1 MILDYN
7 KCQKLMDSFNNTII
21 TEVSPIGYTSN
32 EKLPIRHFILGNG
45 SKQVVVAG
53 SQHAN
58 EITTVTFVL
67 NLMSYLVK
75 NNIVFEDLTIHF
87 IPILNPEGYVVI
99 SSAIKEKLGKNAT
112 DNEITKF
119 CFDYYKAYRED
130 TRNKESSIKQHQKL
144 FEDINEKAIKE
155 YSILK
160 DSVGE
165 ILIPHPK
172 GSIIDWASNGSG
184 IDLNSNTKENIK
196 ESKTYNKSLAY
207 NNLRVDIPSPIG
219 HPGNNQS
226 KNFTQE
232 VEVISL
238 QQLLDKLK
246 NSCTMFLNYHSV
258 GGLIYQRPENDDKF
272 ITSYNYILSKFYQEN
287 TIKNA
292 SKYDIIK
299 SQSGRAISVNDQLRQ
314 KYPGNILVELS
325 PMGGNPIGPFGD
337 PINIKNT
344 IESNIYSF
352 IYTMS
357 NLDKITLLTNKSL
370 EDSATSTEE
379 IYKDIDKLY
388 EQNKRSR

>member
-58 EITTVTFVL
+58 EIITVTFVL

-144 FEDINEKAIKE
+144 FEDINEKSIKE

-196 ESKTYNKSLAY
+196 EPKTYNKSLAY

-246 NSCTMFLNYHSV
+246 NSCTIFLNYHSV

-292 SKYDIIK
+292 SKYDIVK
-299 SQSGRAISVNDQLRQ
+299 GQSGKAISVNDQLRQ

-337 PINIKNT
+337 PNNIKNT

>member
-58 EITTVTFVL
+58 EIITVTFVL

-144 FEDINEKAIKE
+144 FEDINEKSIKE

-172 GSIIDWASNGSG
+172 GSIIDWASNGNG

-292 SKYDIIK
+292 SKYDIVK
-299 SQSGRAISVNDQLRQ
+299 GQSGKAISVNDQLRQ

-337 PINIKNT
+337 PNNIKNT

-370 EDSATSTEE
+370 EDSTTSTKE

>member
-58 EITTVTFVL
+58 EIITVTFVL

-112 DNEITKF
+112 DNEIAKF

-144 FEDINEKAIKE
+144 FEDINEKSIKE

-172 GSIIDWASNGSG
+172 GSIIDWASNGNG

-246 NSCTMFLNYHSV
+246 NSCTIFLNYHSV

-292 SKYDIIK
+292 SKYDIVK
-299 SQSGRAISVNDQLRQ
+299 GQSGKAISVNDQLRQ

-337 PINIKNT
+337 PNNIKNT

>member
-32 EKLPIRHFILGNG
+32 EKLPIRHFTLGNG

-58 EITTVTFVL
+58 EIITVTFVL

-196 ESKTYNKSLAY
+196 EPKTYNKSLAY

-219 HPGNNQS
+219 YPGNNQS

-238 QQLLDKLK
+238 ENLLKSLK
-246 NSCTMFLNYHSV
+246 NNCVAFLNYHSV
-258 GGLIYQRPENDDKF
+258 GGLIYQRPENNDRF
-272 ITSYNYILSKFYQEN
+272 ITNYNYLLSKFYQEH
-287 TIKNA
+287 TIKN
-292 SKYDIIK
+292 SGNYDIK
-299 SQSGRAISVNDQLRQ
+299 KGQSGKVTSVNDELRL
-314 KYPGNILVELS
+314 KYPGDILIELS

-337 PINIKNT
+337 PNNIKST
-344 IESNIYSF
+344 IESNILSF

-357 NLDKITLLTNKSL
+357 NLNKVITLTNQSL
-370 EDSATSTEE
+370 ENNATNIEE
-379 IYKDIDKLY
+379 TYKSIDEVY
-388 EQNKRSR
+388 EQSKKSR

>member
-58 EITTVTFVL
+58 EIITVTFVL

-144 FEDINEKAIKE
+144 FEDINEKSIKE

-172 GSIIDWASNGSG
+172 GSIIDWASNGNG

-246 NSCTMFLNYHSV
+246 NNCTMFLNYHSV

-299 SQSGRAISVNDQLRQ
+299 GQSGKAISVNDQLRQ

-337 PINIKNT
+337 PNNIKNT

-370 EDSATSTEE
+370 EDSVTSTEE

>member
-1 MILDYN
+1 MILDYET
-7 KCQKLMDSFNNTII
+7 CQKIMDSYKGII
-21 TEVSPIGYTSN
+21 TEREPIGWTAN
-32 EKLPIRHFILGNG
+32 EKLPIRHFTLGSG
-45 SKQVVVAG
+45 PKQVVVAG

-58 EITTVTFVL
+58 EIITVTFVL

-144 FEDINEKAIKE
+144 FEDINEKSIKE

-196 ESKTYNKSLAY
+196 EPKTYNKSLAY

-232 VEVISL
+232 IEVISL

-292 SKYDIIK
+292 SKYDIVK
-299 SQSGRAISVNDQLRQ
+299 GQSGRAISVNDQLRQ

>member
-1 MILDYN
+1 MILDYET
-7 KCQKLMDSFNNTII
+7 CQKIMDSYKGII
-21 TEVSPIGYTSN
+21 TEREPIGWTAN
-32 EKLPIRHFILGNG
+32 EKLPIRHFTLGSG
-45 SKQVVVAG
+45 PKQVVVTG
-53 SQHAN
+53 GQHAN
-58 EITTVTFVL
+58 EIITVTFVL

-87 IPILNPEGYVVI
+87 IPMLNPEGYVVI
-99 SSAIKEKLGKNAT
+99 SSAIKERLGKNST
-112 DNEITKF
+112 DSEKIKF
-119 CFDYYKAYRED
+119 CFDYYKAFRND
-130 TRNKESSIKQHQKL
+130 TINRDNPFKQHQKI
-144 FEDINEKAIKE
+144 FEEINNNSIKG

-165 ILIPHPK
+165 ILIHHPK
-172 GSIIDWASNGSG
+172 GSIIDWASNGNG
-184 IDLNSNTKENIK
+184 IDLNANTKINIK
-196 ESKTYNKSLAY
+196 KEGTLNKTIAY
-207 NNLRVDIPSPIG
+207 NNIRADIPSPIG

-292 SKYDIIK
+292 SKYDIVK
-299 SQSGRAISVNDQLRQ
+299 DQSGRAISVNDQLRQ

-337 PINIKNT
+337 PNNIKTT
-344 IESNIYSF
+344 IESNILSF

-357 NLDKITLLTNKSL
+357 NLNKVITITNQSL
-370 EDSATSTEE
+370 ENNATNIEE
-379 IYKDIDKLY
+379 TYKSIDEVY
-388 EQNKRSR
+388 EQSKKSR

>member
-32 EKLPIRHFILGNG
+32 EKLPIRHFTLGNG

-58 EITTVTFVL
+58 EIITVTFVL

-196 ESKTYNKSLAY
+196 EPKTYNKSLAY

-219 HPGNNQS
+219 YPGNNQS

-238 QQLLDKLK
+238 ENLLKSLK
-246 NSCTMFLNYHSV
+246 NNCVAFLNYHSV
-258 GGLIYQRPENDDKF
+258 GGLIYQRPENNDRF
-272 ITSYNYILSKFYQEN
+272 ITNYNYLLSKFYQEH
-287 TIKNA
+287 TIKN
-292 SKYDIIK
+292 SGNYDIK
-299 SQSGRAISVNDQLRQ
+299 KGQSGKVTSVNDELRL
-314 KYPGNILVELS
+314 KYPGDILIELS

-337 PINIKNT
+337 PNNIKST
-344 IESNIYSF
+344 IESNILSF

-357 NLDKITLLTNKSL
+357 NLNKVITLTNQSL
-370 EDSATSTEE
+370 ENNATSTEE

>member
-1 MILDYN
+1 MILDYET
-7 KCQKLMDSFNNTII
+7 CQKIMDSYKGII
-21 TEVSPIGYTSN
+21 TEREPIGWTAN
-32 EKLPIRHFILGNG
+32 EKLPIRHFTLGSG
-45 SKQVVVAG
+45 PKQVVVTG
-53 SQHAN
+53 GQHAN
-58 EITTVTFVL
+58 EIITVTFIIE
-67 NLMSYLVK
+67 LMNYLSK

-87 IPILNPEGYVVI
+87 IPMLNPEGYVVI
-99 SSAIKEKLGKNAT
+99 SSAIKEKLGKNST
-112 DNEITKF
+112 DSEKIKF
-119 CFDYYKAYRED
+119 CFDYYKAFRND
-130 TRNKESSIKQHQKL
+130 TINRDNPFKQHQKI
-144 FEDINEKAIKE
+144 FEEINNNSIKG

-165 ILIPHPK
+165 ILIHHPK
-172 GSIIDWASNGSG
+172 GSIIDWASNGNG
-184 IDLNSNTKENIK
+184 IDLNANTKINIK
-196 ESKTYNKSLAY
+196 KEGTLNKTIAY
-207 NNLRVDIPSPIG
+207 NNIRADIPSPIG

-292 SKYDIIK
+292 SKYDIVK
-299 SQSGRAISVNDQLRQ
+299 GQSGRAISVNDQLRQ

-337 PINIKNT
+337 PNNIKNT

-357 NLDKITLLTNKSL
+357 NLDKITLLTKKSL

-379 IYKDIDKLY
+379 IYIDIDKLY

>member
-1 MILDYN
+1 MILDYET
-7 KCQKLMDSFNNTII
+7 CQKIMDSYKGII
-21 TEVSPIGYTSN
+21 TEREPIGWTAN
-32 EKLPIRHFILGNG
+32 EKLPIRHFTLGSG
-45 SKQVVVAG
+45 PKQVVVTG
-53 SQHAN
+53 GQHAN
-58 EITTVTFVL
+58 EIITVTFVL

-99 SSAIKEKLGKNAT
+99 SSAIKERLGKNST
-112 DNEITKF
+112 DSEKIKF
-119 CFDYYKAYRED
+119 CFDYYKAFRND
-130 TRNKESSIKQHQKL
+130 TINRDNPFKQHQKI
-144 FEDINEKAIKE
+144 FEEINNNSIKG

-160 DSVGE
+160 DSVCE
-165 ILIPHPK
+165 ILIHHPK
-172 GSIIDWASNGSG
+172 GSIIDWASNGNG
-184 IDLNSNTKENIK
+184 IDLNANTKINIK
-196 ESKTYNKSLAY
+196 KEGTLNKTIAY
-207 NNLRVDIPSPIG
+207 NNIRADIPSPIG

-292 SKYDIIK
+292 SKYDIVK
-299 SQSGRAISVNDQLRQ
+299 GQSGRAISVNDQLRQ

-337 PINIKNT
+337 PNNIKNT

-357 NLDKITLLTNKSL
+357 NLDKITLLTKKSL

-379 IYKDIDKLY
+379 IYIDIDKLY

>member
-58 EITTVTFVL
+58 EIITVTFVL

-196 ESKTYNKSLAY
+196 EPKTYNKSLAY

-337 PINIKNT
+337 PNNIKNT

-357 NLDKITLLTNKSL
+357 NLDKITLLTNKLL

>member
-58 EITTVTFVL
+58 EIITVTFVL

-144 FEDINEKAIKE
+144 FEDINEKSIKE

-172 GSIIDWASNGSG
+172 GSIIDWASNGNG

-292 SKYDIIK
+292 SKYDIVK
-299 SQSGRAISVNDQLRQ
+299 GQSGKAISVNDQLRQ

-337 PINIKNT
+337 PNNIKNT

-370 EDSATSTEE
+370 EDSVTSTEE

>member
-1 MILDYN
+1 MILDYET
-7 KCQKLMDSFNNTII
+7 CQKIMDSYKGII
-21 TEVSPIGYTSN
+21 TEREPIGWTAN
-32 EKLPIRHFILGNG
+32 EKLPIRHFTLGSG
-45 SKQVVVAG
+45 PKQVVVTG
-53 SQHAN
+53 GQHAN
-58 EITTVTFVL
+58 EIITVTFVL

-99 SSAIKEKLGKNAT
+99 SSAIKERLGKNST
-112 DNEITKF
+112 DSEKIKF
-119 CFDYYKAYRED
+119 CFDYYKAFRND
-130 TRNKESSIKQHQKL
+130 TINRDNPFKQHQKI
-144 FEDINEKAIKE
+144 FEEINNNSIKG

-165 ILIPHPK
+165 ILIHHPK
-172 GSIIDWASNGSG
+172 GSIIDWASNGNG
-184 IDLNSNTKENIK
+184 IDLNANTKINIK
-196 ESKTYNKSLAY
+196 KEGTLNKTIAY
-207 NNLRVDIPSPIG
+207 NNIRADIPSPIG

-292 SKYDIIK
+292 SKYDIVK
-299 SQSGRAISVNDQLRQ
+299 GQSGRAISVNDKLRQ

-337 PINIKNT
+337 PNNIKNT

-357 NLDKITLLTNKSL
+357 NLDKITLLTKKSL

-379 IYKDIDKLY
+379 IYIDIDKLY

>member
-58 EITTVTFVL
+58 EIITVTFVL

-144 FEDINEKAIKE
+144 FEDINEKSIKE

-172 GSIIDWASNGSG
+172 GSIIDWASNGNG

-292 SKYDIIK
+292 SKYDIVK
-299 SQSGRAISVNDQLRQ
+299 GQSGKAISVNDQLRQ

-337 PINIKNT
+337 PNNIKNT

>member
-58 EITTVTFVL
+58 EIITVTFVL

-196 ESKTYNKSLAY
+196 EPKTYNKSLAY

-292 SKYDIIK
+292 SKYDIVK
-299 SQSGRAISVNDQLRQ
+299 GQSGKAISVNDQLRQ

-337 PINIKNT
+337 PNNIKNT

>member
-32 EKLPIRHFILGNG
+32 EKLPIRHFTLGNG

-58 EITTVTFVL
+58 EIITVTFVL

-196 ESKTYNKSLAY
+196 EPKTYNKSLAY

-219 HPGNNQS
+219 YPGNNQS

-238 QQLLDKLK
+238 ENLLKSLK
-246 NSCTMFLNYHSV
+246 NNCVAFLNYHSV
-258 GGLIYQRPENDDKF
+258 GGLIYQRPENNDRF
-272 ITSYNYILSKFYQEN
+272 ITNYNYLLSKFYQEH
-287 TIKNA
+287 TRKN
-292 SKYDIIK
+292 SGNYDIK
-299 SQSGRAISVNDQLRQ
+299 KGQSGKVTSVNDELRL
-314 KYPGNILVELS
+314 KYPGDILIELS

-337 PINIKNT
+337 PNNIKST
-344 IESNIYSF
+344 IESNILSF

-357 NLDKITLLTNKSL
+357 NLNKVITLTNQSL
-370 EDSATSTEE
+370 ENNATNIEE
-379 IYKDIDKLY
+379 TYKSIDEVY
-388 EQNKRSR
+388 EQSKKSR

>member
-1 MILDYN
+1 MILVYN

-58 EITTVTFVL
+58 EIITVTFVL

-144 FEDINEKAIKE
+144 FEDINEKSIKE

-172 GSIIDWASNGSG
+172 GSIIDWASNGNG

-246 NSCTMFLNYHSV
+246 NNCTMFLNYHSV

-292 SKYDIIK
+292 SKYDIVK
-299 SQSGRAISVNDQLRQ
+299 GQSGKAISVNDQLRQ

-337 PINIKNT
+337 PNNIKNT

-352 IYTMS
+352 IYTIS

>member
-1 MILDYN
+1 MILDYET
-7 KCQKLMDSFNNTII
+7 CQKIMDNYRGII
-21 TEVSPIGYTSN
+21 TEREPIGWTAN
-32 EKLPIRHFILGNG
+32 EKLPIRHFTLGNG
-45 SKQVVVAG
+45 PKQVVVTG
-53 SQHAN
+53 GQHAN
-58 EITTVTFVL
+58 EIITVTFVL

-99 SSAIKEKLGKNAT
+99 SSAIKERLGKNST
-112 DNEITKF
+112 DSGKIKF
-119 CFDYYKAYRED
+119 CFDYYKAFRND
-130 TRNKESSIKQHQKL
+130 TINRDNPFKQHQKT
-144 FEDINEKAIKE
+144 FEEINNNSIKG

-165 ILIPHPK
+165 ILIHHPK
-172 GSIIDWASNGSG
+172 GSIIDWASNGNG
-184 IDLNSNTKENIK
+184 IDLNANTKINIK
-196 ESKTYNKSLAY
+196 KEGTLNKTIAY
-207 NNLRVDIPSPIG
+207 NNIRADIPSPIG

-232 VEVISL
+232 IEIISL
-238 QQLLDKLK
+238 ENLLKSLK
-246 NSCTMFLNYHSV
+246 NNCVAFLNYHSV

-292 SKYDIIK
+292 SKYDIVK
-299 SQSGRAISVNDQLRQ
+299 GQSGRAISVNDQLRQ

-337 PINIKNT
+337 PNNIKNT

>member
-32 EKLPIRHFILGNG
+32 EKLPIRHFTLDNG

-58 EITTVTFVL
+58 EIITVTFVL

-144 FEDINEKAIKE
+144 FEDINEKSIKE

-196 ESKTYNKSLAY
+196 EPKTYNKSLAY

-292 SKYDIIK
+292 SKYDIVK
-299 SQSGRAISVNDQLRQ
+299 GQSGRAISVNDQLRQ

-337 PINIKNT
+337 PNNIKNT

-370 EDSATSTEE
+370 EDSSTSTEE

>member
-58 EITTVTFVL
+58 EIITVTFVL

-144 FEDINEKAIKE
+144 FEDINEKSIKE

-172 GSIIDWASNGSG
+172 GSIIDWASNGNG

-246 NSCTMFLNYHSV
+246 NNCTMFLNYHSV

-292 SKYDIIK
+292 SKYDIVK
-299 SQSGRAISVNDQLRQ
+299 GQSGKAISVNDQLRQ

-337 PINIKNT
+337 PNNIKNT

>member
-58 EITTVTFVL
+58 EIITVTFVL

-144 FEDINEKAIKE
+144 FEDINEKSIKE

-196 ESKTYNKSLAY
+196 EPKTYNKSLAY

-292 SKYDIIK
+292 SKYDIVK
-299 SQSGRAISVNDQLRQ
+299 GQSGRAISVNDQLRQ

-337 PINIKNT
+337 PNNIKNT

>member
-58 EITTVTFVL
+58 EIITVTFVL

-87 IPILNPEGYVVI
+87 IPILNPEGYVII

-196 ESKTYNKSLAY
+196 EPKTYNKSLAY

-219 HPGNNQS
+219 YPGNNQS

-238 QQLLDKLK
+238 ENLLKSLK
-246 NSCTMFLNYHSV
+246 NNCVAFLNYHSV
-258 GGLIYQRPENDDKF
+258 GGLIYQRPENNDRF
-272 ITSYNYILSKFYQEN
+272 ITNYNYLLSKFYQEH
-287 TIKNA
+287 TIKN
-292 SKYDIIK
+292 SGNYDIK
-299 SQSGRAISVNDQLRQ
+299 KGQSGKVTSVNDELRL
-314 KYPGNILVELS
+314 KYPGDILIELS

-337 PINIKNT
+337 PNNIKST
-344 IESNIYSF
+344 IESNILSF

-357 NLDKITLLTNKSL
+357 NLNKVITLTNQSL
-370 EDSATSTEE
+370 ENNATNIEE
-379 IYKDIDKLY
+379 TYKSIDEVY
-388 EQNKRSR
+388 EQSKKSR

>member
-1 MILDYN
+1 MILDYET
-7 KCQKLMDSFNNTII
+7 CQKIMDSYKGII
-21 TEVSPIGYTSN
+21 TEREPIGWTAN
-32 EKLPIRHFILGNG
+32 EKLPIRHFTLGSG
-45 SKQVVVAG
+45 PKQVVVTG
-53 SQHAN
+53 GQHAN
-58 EITTVTFVL
+58 EIITVTFVL

-87 IPILNPEGYVVI
+87 IPILNPKGYVVI
-99 SSAIKEKLGKNAT
+99 SSAIKERLGKNST
-112 DNEITKF
+112 DSEKIKF
-119 CFDYYKAYRED
+119 CFDYYKAFRND
-130 TRNKESSIKQHQKL
+130 TINRDNPFKQHQKI
-144 FEDINEKAIKE
+144 FEEINNNSIKG

-165 ILIPHPK
+165 ILIHHPK
-172 GSIIDWASNGSG
+172 GSIIDWASNGNG
-184 IDLNSNTKENIK
+184 IDLNANTKINIK
-196 ESKTYNKSLAY
+196 KEGTLNKTIAY
-207 NNLRVDIPSPIG
+207 NNIRADIPSPIG

-292 SKYDIIK
+292 SKYDIVK
-299 SQSGRAISVNDQLRQ
+299 GQSGRAISVNDQLRQ

-337 PINIKNT
+337 PNNIKNT

-357 NLDKITLLTNKSL
+357 NLDKITLLTKKSL

-379 IYKDIDKLY
+379 IYIDIDKLY

>member
-1 MILDYN
+1 MILDYET
-7 KCQKLMDSFNNTII
+7 CQKIMDSYKGII
-21 TEVSPIGYTSN
+21 TEREPIGWTAN
-32 EKLPIRHFILGNG
+32 EKLPIRHFTLGSG
-45 SKQVVVAG
+45 PKQVVVTG
-53 SQHAN
+53 GQHAN
-58 EITTVTFVL
+58 EIITVTFIIE
-67 NLMSYLVK
+67 LMNYLSK

-87 IPILNPEGYVVI
+87 IPMLNPEGYVVI
-99 SSAIKEKLGKNAT
+99 SSAIKEKLGKNST
-112 DNEITKF
+112 DSEKIKF
-119 CFDYYKAYRED
+119 CFDYYKAFRND
-130 TRNKESSIKQHQKL
+130 TINKDNPFKQHQKL
-144 FEDINEKAIKE
+144 FEEINNNSIKG

-165 ILIPHPK
+165 ILIHHPK
-172 GSIIDWASNGSG
+172 GSIIDWASNGNG
-184 IDLNSNTKENIK
+184 IDLNANTKINIK
-196 ESKTYNKSLAY
+196 KEGTLNKTIAY
-207 NNLRVDIPSPIG
+207 NNIRADIPSPIG

-232 VEVISL
+232 IEIISL
-238 QQLLDKLK
+238 ENLLKSLK
-246 NSCTMFLNYHSV
+246 NNCVAFLNYHSV

-272 ITSYNYILSKFYQEN
+272 ITSYNYLLSKFYQEH
-287 TIKNA
+287 TIKNNGN
-292 SKYDIIK
+292 YDIK
-299 SQSGRAISVNDQLRQ
+299 KGQSGRAISVNDQLRQ

-337 PINIKNT
+337 PNNIKNT

>member
-32 EKLPIRHFILGNG
+32 EKLPIRHFTLGNG

-58 EITTVTFVL
+58 EIITVTFVL

-196 ESKTYNKSLAY
+196 EPKTYNKSLAY

-219 HPGNNQS
+219 YPGNNQS

-238 QQLLDKLK
+238 ENLLKSLK
-246 NSCTMFLNYHSV
+246 NNCVAFLNYHSV
-258 GGLIYQRPENDDKF
+258 GGLIYQRPENNDRF
-272 ITSYNYILSKFYQEN
+272 ITNYNYLLSKFYQEH
-287 TIKNA
+287 TIKN
-292 SKYDIIK
+292 SGNYDIK
-299 SQSGRAISVNDQLRQ
+299 KGQSGKVTSVNDELRL
-314 KYPGNILVELS
+314 KYPGDILIELS

-337 PINIKNT
+337 PNNIKST
-344 IESNIYSF
+344 IESNILSF

-357 NLDKITLLTNKSL
+357 NLNKVITLTNQSL
-370 EDSATSTEE
+370 ENNATNVEE
-379 IYKDIDKLY
+379 TYKSIDEVY
-388 EQNKRSR
+388 EQSKKSR

>member
-58 EITTVTFVL
+58 EIITVTFVL

-292 SKYDIIK
+292 SKYDIVK
-299 SQSGRAISVNDQLRQ
+299 GQSGRAISVNDQLRQ

-337 PINIKNT
+337 PNNIKNT

>member
-58 EITTVTFVL
+58 EIITVTFVL

-196 ESKTYNKSLAY
+196 EPKTYNKSLAY

-246 NSCTMFLNYHSV
+246 NNCTMFLNYHSV

-292 SKYDIIK
+292 SKYDIVK
-299 SQSGRAISVNDQLRQ
+299 GQSGKVISVNDQLRQ

-337 PINIKNT
+337 PNNIKNT

>member
-1 MILDYN
+1 MILDYET
-7 KCQKLMDSFNNTII
+7 CQKIMDSYKGII
-21 TEVSPIGYTSN
+21 TEREPIGWTAN
-32 EKLPIRHFILGNG
+32 EKLPIRHFTLGSG
-45 SKQVVVAG
+45 PKQVVVTG
-53 SQHAN
+53 GQHAN
-58 EITTVTFVL
+58 EIITVTFVL

-99 SSAIKEKLGKNAT
+99 SSAIKERLGKNST
-112 DNEITKF
+112 DSEKIKF
-119 CFDYYKAYRED
+119 CFDYYKAFRND
-130 TRNKESSIKQHQKL
+130 TINRDNPFKQHQKI
-144 FEDINEKAIKE
+144 FEEINNNSIKG

-165 ILIPHPK
+165 ILIHHPK
-172 GSIIDWASNGSG
+172 GSIIDWASNGNG
-184 IDLNSNTKENIK
+184 IDLNANTKINIK
-196 ESKTYNKSLAY
+196 KEGTLNKTIAY
-207 NNLRVDIPSPIG
+207 NNIRADIPSPIG

-292 SKYDIIK
+292 SKYDIVK
-299 SQSGRAISVNDQLRQ
+299 GQSGRAISVNDQLRQ

-337 PINIKNT
+337 PNNIKST
-344 IESNIYSF
+344 IESNIQSF

-357 NLDKITLLTNKSL
+357 NLNKVITLTNQSL
-370 EDSATSTEE
+370 ENNATNIEE
-379 IYKDIDKLY
+379 TYKSIDEVY
-388 EQNKRSR
+388 EQSKKSR

>member
-1 MILDYN
+1 MILDYET
-7 KCQKLMDSFNNTII
+7 CQKIMDSYKGII
-21 TEVSPIGYTSN
+21 TEREPIGWTAN
-32 EKLPIRHFILGNG
+32 EKLPIRHFTLGSG
-45 SKQVVVAG
+45 PKQVVVAG

-58 EITTVTFVL
+58 EIITVTFVL

-87 IPILNPEGYVVI
+87 IPMLNPEGYVVI
-99 SSAIKEKLGKNAT
+99 SSAIKERLGKNST
-112 DNEITKF
+112 DSEKIKF
-119 CFDYYKAYRED
+119 CFDYYKAFRND
-130 TRNKESSIKQHQKL
+130 TINRDNPFKQHQKI
-144 FEDINEKAIKE
+144 FEEINNNSIKG

-165 ILIPHPK
+165 ILIHHPK
-172 GSIIDWASNGSG
+172 GSIIDWASNGNG
-184 IDLNSNTKENIK
+184 IDLNANTKINIK
-196 ESKTYNKSLAY
+196 KEGTLNKTIAY
-207 NNLRVDIPSPIG
+207 NNIRADIPSPIG

-292 SKYDIIK
+292 SKYDIVK
-299 SQSGRAISVNDQLRQ
+299 GQSGRAISVNDQLRQ

-337 PINIKNT
+337 PNNIKNT

-357 NLDKITLLTNKSL
+357 NLDKITLLTKKSL

-379 IYKDIDKLY
+379 IYIDIDKLY

>member
-1 MILDYN
+1 MILDYET
-7 KCQKLMDSFNNTII
+7 CQKIMDSYKGII
-21 TEVSPIGYTSN
+21 TEREPIGWTAN
-32 EKLPIRHFILGNG
+32 KKLPIRHFTLGSG
-45 SKQVVVAG
+45 PKQVVVTG
-53 SQHAN
+53 GQHAN
-58 EITTVTFVL
+58 EIITVTFVL

-99 SSAIKEKLGKNAT
+99 SSAIKERLGKNST
-112 DNEITKF
+112 DSEKIKF
-119 CFDYYKAYRED
+119 CFDYYKAFRND
-130 TRNKESSIKQHQKL
+130 TINRDNPFKQHQKI
-144 FEDINEKAIKE
+144 FEEINNNSIKG

-165 ILIPHPK
+165 ILIHHPK
-172 GSIIDWASNGSG
+172 GSIIDWASNGNG
-184 IDLNSNTKENIK
+184 IDLNANTKINIK
-196 ESKTYNKSLAY
+196 KEGTLNKTIAY
-207 NNLRVDIPSPIG
+207 NNIRADIPSPIG

-292 SKYDIIK
+292 SKYDIVK
-299 SQSGRAISVNDQLRQ
+299 GQSGRAISVNDQLRQ

-337 PINIKNT
+337 PNNIKNT

-357 NLDKITLLTNKSL
+357 NLDKITLLTKKSL

-379 IYKDIDKLY
+379 IYIDIDKLY

>member
-58 EITTVTFVL
+58 EIITVTFVL

-196 ESKTYNKSLAY
+196 EPKTYNKSLAY

-246 NSCTMFLNYHSV
+246 NNCTMFLNYHSV

-292 SKYDIIK
+292 SKYDIVK
-299 SQSGRAISVNDQLRQ
+299 GQSGRAISVNDQLRQ

-337 PINIKNT
+337 HNNIKNT

-370 EDSATSTEE
+370 EDSTTSTKE

>member
-1 MILDYN
+1 MILDYET
-7 KCQKLMDSFNNTII
+7 CQKIMDSYKGII
-21 TEVSPIGYTSN
+21 TEREPIGWTAN
-32 EKLPIRHFILGNG
+32 EKLPIRHFTLGSG
-45 SKQVVVAG
+45 PKQVVVTG
-53 SQHAN
+53 GQHAN
-58 EITTVTFVL
+58 EIITVTFVL

-99 SSAIKEKLGKNAT
+99 SSAIKERLGKNST
-112 DNEITKF
+112 DSEKIKF
-119 CFDYYKAYRED
+119 CFDYYKAFRND
-130 TRNKESSIKQHQKL
+130 TINRDNPFKQHQKI
-144 FEDINEKAIKE
+144 FEEINNNSIKG

-165 ILIPHPK
+165 ILIHHPK
-172 GSIIDWASNGSG
+172 GSIIDWASNGNG
-184 IDLNSNTKENIK
+184 IDLNANTKINIK
-196 ESKTYNKSLAY
+196 KEGTLNKTIAY
-207 NNLRVDIPSPIG
+207 NNIRADIPSPIG

-292 SKYDIIK
+292 SKYDIVK
-299 SQSGRAISVNDQLRQ
+299 GQSGRAISVNDQLRQ

-337 PINIKNT
+337 PNNIKNT

-357 NLDKITLLTNKSL
+357 NLDKITLLTKKSL

-379 IYKDIDKLY
+379 IYIDIDKLY
-388 EQNKRSR
+388 EQSKKSR

>member
-58 EITTVTFVL
+58 EIITVTFVL

-196 ESKTYNKSLAY
+196 EPKTYNKSLAY

-292 SKYDIIK
+292 SKYDIVK
-299 SQSGRAISVNDQLRQ
+299 GQSGKAISVNDQLRQ

-337 PINIKNT
+337 HNNIKNT

>member
-58 EITTVTFVL
+58 EIITVTFVL

-144 FEDINEKAIKE
+144 FEDINEKSIKE

-196 ESKTYNKSLAY
+196 EPKTYNKSLAY

-299 SQSGRAISVNDQLRQ
+299 GQSGKAISVNDQLRQ

-337 PINIKNT
+337 PNNIKNT

>member
-1 MILDYN
+1 MILDYET
-7 KCQKLMDSFNNTII
+7 CQKIMDSYKGII
-21 TEVSPIGYTSN
+21 TEREPIGWTAN
-32 EKLPIRHFILGNG
+32 EKLPIRHFTLGSG
-45 SKQVVVAG
+45 PKQVVVTG
-53 SQHAN
+53 GQHAN
-58 EITTVTFVL
+58 EIITVTFIIE
-67 NLMSYLVK
+67 LMNYLSK

-87 IPILNPEGYVVI
+87 IPMLNPEGYVVI
-99 SSAIKEKLGKNAT
+99 SSAIKEKLGKNST
-112 DNEITKF
+112 DSEKIKF
-119 CFDYYKAYRED
+119 CFDYYKAFRND
-130 TRNKESSIKQHQKL
+130 TINKDNPFKQHQKL
-144 FEDINEKAIKE
+144 FEEINSSSIRGHN
-155 YSILK
+155 ILK
-160 DSVGE
+160 DAVGE

-196 ESKTYNKSLAY
+196 EPKTYNKSLAY

-232 VEVISL
+232 IEVISL

-246 NSCTMFLNYHSV
+246 NSCTIFLNYHSV

-292 SKYDIIK
+292 SKYDIVK
-299 SQSGRAISVNDQLRQ
+299 GQSGRAISVNDQLRQ

-337 PINIKNT
+337 PNNIKNT

-357 NLDKITLLTNKSL
+357 NLDKITLLTKKSL

-379 IYKDIDKLY
+379 IYIDIDKLY

>member
-58 EITTVTFVL
+58 EIITVTFVL

-144 FEDINEKAIKE
+144 FEDINEKSIKE

-196 ESKTYNKSLAY
+196 EPKTYNKSLAY

-246 NSCTMFLNYHSV
+246 NNCTMFLNYHSV

-292 SKYDIIK
+292 SKYDIVK
-299 SQSGRAISVNDQLRQ
+299 GQSGKAISVNDQLRQ

-337 PINIKNT
+337 PNNIKNT

-370 EDSATSTEE
+370 EDSVTSTEE

>member
-32 EKLPIRHFILGNG
+32 EKLPIRHFTLGNG

-58 EITTVTFVL
+58 EIITVTFIIE
-67 NLMSYLVK
+67 LMNYLSK

-87 IPILNPEGYVVI
+87 IPMLNPEGYVVI
-99 SSAIKEKLGKNAT
+99 SSAIKERLGKNST
-112 DNEITKF
+112 DSEKIKF
-119 CFDYYKAYRED
+119 CFDYYKAFRND
-130 TRNKESSIKQHQKL
+130 TINRDNPFKQHQKI
-144 FEDINEKAIKE
+144 FEEINNNSIKG

-165 ILIPHPK
+165 ILIHHPK
-172 GSIIDWASNGSG
+172 GSIIDWASNGNG
-184 IDLNSNTKENIK
+184 IDLNANTKINIK
-196 ESKTYNKSLAY
+196 KEGTLNKTIAY
-207 NNLRVDIPSPIG
+207 NNIRADIPSPIG

-246 NSCTMFLNYHSV
+246 NSCTLFLNYHSV

-292 SKYDIIK
+292 SKYDIVK
-299 SQSGRAISVNDQLRQ
+299 DQSGRAISVNDQLRQ

-337 PINIKNT
+337 PNNIKNT

>member
-1 MILDYN
+1 MILDYET
-7 KCQKLMDSFNNTII
+7 CQKIMDSYKGII
-21 TEVSPIGYTSN
+21 TEREPIGWTAN
-32 EKLPIRHFILGNG
+32 EKLPIRHFTLGSG
-45 SKQVVVAG
+45 PKQVVVTG
-53 SQHAN
+53 GQHAN
-58 EITTVTFVL
+58 EIITVTFIIE
-67 NLMSYLVK
+67 LMNYLSK

-87 IPILNPEGYVVI
+87 IPMLNPEGYVVI
-99 SSAIKEKLGKNAT
+99 SSAIKEKLGKNST
-112 DNEITKF
+112 DSEKIKF
-119 CFDYYKAYRED
+119 CFDYYKAFRND
-130 TRNKESSIKQHQKL
+130 TINRDNPFKQHQKI
-144 FEDINEKAIKE
+144 FEEINNNSIKG

-165 ILIPHPK
+165 ILIHHPK
-172 GSIIDWASNGSG
+172 GSIIDWASNGNG
-184 IDLNSNTKENIK
+184 IDLNANTKINIK
-196 ESKTYNKSLAY
+196 KEGTLNKTIAY
-207 NNLRVDIPSPIG
+207 NNIRADIPSPIG

-246 NSCTMFLNYHSV
+246 NSCTLFLNYHSV

-292 SKYDIIK
+292 SKYDIVK
-299 SQSGRAISVNDQLRQ
+299 DQSGRAISVNDQLRQ

-337 PINIKNT
+337 PNNIKNT